1 MLSCSESFKYYLIQQ
16 EIIKQ
21 NMNNLSKECPD
32 KVLKFLLQS
41 ESKNTIDKLIDC
53 SWTDYFDKK
62 FIKKTLLKTCDDF
75 D

>member
-1 MLSCSESFKYYLIQQ
+1 MSCSQTINYYLKEQ

-32 KVLKFLLQS
+32 KVLKFLLKS
-41 ESKNTIDKLIDC
+41 ESKNTIHKLIDC

-62 FIKKTLLKTCDDF
+62 FTQKTLLKTCDELN
-75 D
+75 